1 MKLVDIDSSIIDICP
16 HQLNYLKYHLS
27 CHVCDVTIF
36 LGLSQCPLAMISCRD
51 VLGNIS
57 LAWFNWCLYMIHG
70 GMPSKWWAACIKS
83 VGTGTVVSLWS
94 SSTTNLTYSSRVLT
108 ILLLSLAN
116 DSATEFK
123 ISNSSMQS
131 CVALPMH
138 SLMQWSFLLRKFEA

>member
-1 MKLVDIDSSIIDICP
+1 
-16 HQLNYLKYHLS
+16 
-27 CHVCDVTIF
+27 
-36 LGLSQCPLAMISCRD
+36 
-51 VLGNIS
+51 
-57 LAWFNWCLYMIHG
+57 
-70 GMPSKWWAACIKS
+70 
-83 VGTGTVVSLWS
+83 
-94 SSTTNLTYSSRVLT
+94 LTYSSRVLT